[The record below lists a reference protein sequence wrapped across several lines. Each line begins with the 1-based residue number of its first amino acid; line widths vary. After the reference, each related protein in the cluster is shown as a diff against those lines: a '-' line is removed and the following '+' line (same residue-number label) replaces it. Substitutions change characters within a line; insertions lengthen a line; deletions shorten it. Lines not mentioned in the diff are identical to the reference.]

1 MFREEWLVKFFLGSL
16 LNMVSMVNMMNM
28 MNMMNMT

>member
-16 LNMVSMVNMMNM
+16 LNMVSIVNMMNM
-28 MNMMNMT
+28 MIMINMT